1 MTVAGSLANSASHR
15 PTLLQTV
22 DNGVDMVRRRRFLL
36 GLAAAATVAGCT
48 NASNES
54 TAAPDTGDGS
64 TTTAPGTN
72 TPGSTPSGDDLVA
85 DSGAYTVDVSAVSDG
100 SVSVSDTEIA
110 FSAPVEATWDLR
122 GIHDGVPVN
131 GGGEG
136 GGDSSPTPTPSGPP
150 LEIGSTLDP
159 TDDAQH
165 AFATPVYDEAAD
177 RFELW
182 FYVDETYRNAHDTHY
197 VVWGGGRQ
205 MDLDSR
211 EASFTERAD
220 GVYRATVTYDEPVS
234 GDMEFPF
241 GSLLDR
247 PFSEVTP
254 VRGRPEY
261 TAVGV
266 SPQTSRTVAQ
276 TPQISFAFEYDP
288 DAETVTVT
296 HQAGDTADG
305 SNLTVLV
312 AGEPATA
319 TFEGEVSAGD
329 SVAVDVSGLGSG
341 AEVRVVWESES
352 GDRSA
357 TLGLFR
363 LP

>member
-1 MTVAGSLANSASHR
+1 MTVAGSLSGPETDGHDLYQM
-15 PTLLQTV
+15 T
-22 DNGVDMVRRRRFLL
+22 DNGASMVRRRRFLL
-36 GLAAAATVAGCT
+36 GLAAAGTVAGCT
-48 NASNES
+48 DASNES
-54 TAAPDTGDGS
+54 TAAPDTGDAS
-64 TTTAPGTN
+64 PTTGTGTN
-72 TPGSTPSGDDLVA
+72 TPSPTPSGDDLVA
-85 DSGAYTVDVSAVSDG
+85 ENGRYTVDVAAVSDG
-100 SVSVSDTEIA
+100 SVSVSDTEIS
-110 FSAPVEATWDLR
+110 FTAPVEMTWALR

-131 GGGEG
+131 GGGESG
-136 GGDSSPTPTPSGPP
+136 GSSSPTPTPSGPP
-150 LEIGSTLDP
+150 LEVGPTLDP
-159 TDDAQH
+159 TDGAQH

-182 FYVDETYRNAHDTHY
+182 FYVDETYRNAHDSHY
-197 VVWGGGRQ
+197 IVRGGGRQ

-211 EASFTERAD
+211 EASFTERAE
-220 GVYRATVTYDEPVS
+220 GVYRATVTYDEPVI

-266 SPQTSRTVAQ
+266 SPQTTGTVAE
-276 TPQISFAFEYDP
+276 TPQISFAFEYDAS
-288 DAETVTVT
+288 AETVTVT

-312 AGEPATA
+312 DGEPANA
-319 TFEGEVSAGD
+319 TFEGETAAGD
-329 SVAVDVSGLGSG
+329 SVTVDASGLESGSQ
-341 AEVRVVWESES
+341 VRVVWGS

-357 TLGLFR
+357 TLGLFT

>member
-1 MTVAGSLANSASHR
+1 MTVAGWLADSANR
-15 PTLLQTV
+15 RLILYQPV
-22 DNGVDMVRRRRFLL
+22 DNGVCMVRRRRYLL

-54 TAAPDTGDGS
+54 TAAPDTGDGT
-64 TTTAPGTN
+64 TTTAAGTN
-72 TPGSTPSGDDLVA
+72 TAAPTTGDDLVA
-85 DSGAYTVDVSAVSDG
+85 GEDGSYSVDVSAVSDG
-100 SVSVSDTEIA
+100 SVSVSDA
-110 FSAPVEATWDLR
+110 AVSFSAPVEATWNLR

-136 GGDSSPTPTPSGPP
+136 GSSPTPTPTGPA
-150 LEIGSTLDP
+150 LEVGPTIDP

-182 FYVDETYRNAHDTHY
+182 FYVDGTYRDAHDTHY
-197 VVWGGGRQ
+197 VVWGGGRE
-205 MDLDSR
+205 MALDSR

-220 GVYRATVTYDEPVS
+220 GIYRATVTYDEPVRS
-234 GDMEFPF
+234 DMELPF
-241 GSLLDR
+241 GSVLDR
-247 PFSEVTP
+247 PYSEVTP

-266 SPQTSRTVAQ
+266 SPRTERTDAE
-276 TPQISFAFEYDP
+276 TPQIAFQMEYDA

-312 AGEPATA
+312 AGDPATA
-319 TFEGEVSAGD
+319 TFEGEVAAGD
-329 SVAVDVSGLGSG
+329 SVAVDVSGVESG
-341 AEVRVVWESES
+341 AEVRVVWES

-357 TLGLFR
+357 TLGMFT